1 MIEYSDN
8 FLKEAKKLS
17 KKFKYIKSK
26 TQKDTL
32 SDNELKIFLD
42 KYLNDEVK

>member
-17 KKFKYIKSK
+17 KKYK
-26 TQKDTL
+26 L
-32 SDNELKIFLD
+32 LKVDLQQAV
-42 KYLNDEVK
+42 DEITINADL